1 MVFNATFNN
10 ISVISWRSV
19 LLMEETGVPREN
31 HWPTASDWQILSH
44 NVVLSTPRL
53 SGIRLTTLVVIGTD
67 CIGSCRSNYHTI
79 MNTTAA
85 LSEIIFQ
92 WNQMYVKN
100 VWRYQRCKS
109 KKRQYN
115 NQTTNNDLQSTRQKK
130 IKQHDLHRNLGVKVA
145 PVV

>member
-10 ISVISWRSV
+10 ISVILWRLV
-19 LLMEETGVPREN
+19 LLMEVTGVPREN

-92 WNQMYVKN
+92 WNQMYEKMFEDTKDVN
-100 VWRYQRCKS
+100 RRRDNTIT
-109 KKRQYN
+109 KRQTMIYKALDRKRSSN
-115 NQTTNNDLQSTRQKK
+115 TTSTEIWGWKLLR
-130 IKQHDLHRNLGVKVA
+130 
-145 PVV
+145 

>member
-10 ISVISWRSV
+10 ISVILWRLV
-19 LLMEETGVPREN
+19 LLMEVTGVPREN

-92 WNQMYVKN
+92 WNQMYEKMFEDTKDVN
-100 VWRYQRCKS
+100 RRRDNTIT
-109 KKRQYN
+109 KRQTMIYKALDRKRLSN
-115 NQTTNNDLQSTRQKK
+115 TTSTEIWGWKLLR
-130 IKQHDLHRNLGVKVA
+130 
-145 PVV
+145 

>member
-10 ISVISWRSV
+10 ISVILWRLV
-19 LLMEETGVPREN
+19 LLVEETGVPREN

-44 NVVLSTPRL
+44 NVVSSTPRL

-92 WNQMYVKN
+92 WNQMYEKMFEDTKDVN
-100 VWRYQRCKS
+100 RRRDNTIT
-109 KKRQYN
+109 KRQTMIYKALDRKRLSN
-115 NQTTNNDLQSTRQKK
+115 TTSTEIWGWKLLR
-130 IKQHDLHRNLGVKVA
+130 
-145 PVV
+145 